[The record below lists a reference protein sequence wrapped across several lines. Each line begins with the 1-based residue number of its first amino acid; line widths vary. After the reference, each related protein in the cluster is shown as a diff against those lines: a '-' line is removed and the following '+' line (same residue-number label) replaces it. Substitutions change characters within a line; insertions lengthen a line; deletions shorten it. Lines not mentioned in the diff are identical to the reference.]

1 MATRT
6 TMMTRSVNV
15 KLGCLATRT
24 TVMAMTIKMKLGC
37 CVVVGDQDNSDDH
50 VH

>member
-1 MATRT
+1 
-6 TMMTRSVNV
+6 MMTRSVNV